1 MTVQLPSD
9 EKFTPRQRILLQT
22 LHTTEWRRAP
32 NGTLGP
38 TLVALWNRGII
49 EGRLVDG
56 FTTAIRYSDA
66 YEWRLK

>member
-1 MTVQLPSD
+1 MTDVVRPA
-9 EKFTPRQRILLQT
+9 EKLSPRQRTVLQA
-22 LHTTEWRRAP
+22 LHTSEWRRAP

-38 TLVALWNRGII
+38 TLVALWNRGLI

-56 FTTAIRYSDA
+56 FTHALRYSDA